1 MQIQL
6 DSRIKKVKEVAT
18 EGFKELGKF
27 QKNSKKLLKTG
38 YEEIDC
44 HIGGMLPGDVVLL
57 AGSPSSG
64 KSETLYRIT
73 DNVMNPDI
81 NPDAS
86 NFVSLEFSL
95 EMKMLNKLIRS
106 VNRITG
112 KKKSEIILEEFS
124 EEESIKV
131 KEYYST
137 LQDDRRYL
145 VQEPIDPKEFYT
157 MTRDFCRLN
166 SDKSAIFL
174 TADHILLYKGKDKQA
189 VLEEISE
196 YINLLKLEFNN
207 VYFCILSQ
215 LNRGYSAVVKEKSN
229 DMIPNNTHLFGSSF
243 MEQLASYIVI
253 ITNPYKQSIV
263 EYLRFHEDRYDYLSE
278 FFVAESKGKIS
289 FETVGNLFFFVTKI
303 RESDNE
309 WRNLFIRR
317 LDLPKEQVDKMKA
330 ISKKEQSN
338 ISDFQAPIFQSSTPV
353 FENDFVKEKSVDE
366 IVKPVSFANI
376 SDAFDSPDLGEE
388 LPF

>member
-1 MQIQL
+1 MQL
-6 DSRIKKVKEVAT
+6 DPRIKKVKDVAT
-18 EGFKELGKF
+18 QGFIELKSF
-27 QKNSKKLLKTG
+27 QTNGKKLLKTG

-44 HIGGMLPGDVVLL
+44 HIGGLLPGDVVLL

-73 DNVMNPDI
+73 DNVMNKDI
-81 NPDAS
+81 NPDAD
-86 NFVSLEFSL
+86 NFVSLEYSL
-95 EMKMLNKLIRS
+95 EMKMLNKLVRS

-112 KKKSEIILEEFS
+112 KKKSQIILEEFN
-124 EEESIKV
+124 EEEAEKV
-131 KEYYST
+131 RNYYST

-145 VQEPIDPKEFYT
+145 VQEPVDPKEFYT
-157 MTRDFCRLN
+157 MTRDFCRIH
-166 SDKSAIFL
+166 SDKFAIFL

-207 VYFCILSQ
+207 IYFCILSQ
-215 LNRGYSAVVKEKSN
+215 LNRGYASVVKEKSN

-253 ITNPYKQSIV
+253 ITNPYKQSVI
-263 EYLRFHEDRYDYLSE
+263 EYLRFHKDRYDYLSE
-278 FFVAESKGKIS
+278 FFVAEQKDKIS
-289 FETVGNLFFFVTKI
+289 FDTVGNLFLFVTKI

-317 LDLPKEQVDKMKA
+317 LDLPKEQVEKMK
-330 ISKKEQSN
+330 SLNKKETEV
-338 ISDFQAPIFQSSTPV
+338 ISTPTFNPPPIFNNESLV
-353 FENDFVKEKSVDE
+353 AFE
-366 IVKPVSFANI
+366 PSF
-376 SDAFDSPDLGEE
+376 SDLNSDNSP
-388 LPF
+388 F